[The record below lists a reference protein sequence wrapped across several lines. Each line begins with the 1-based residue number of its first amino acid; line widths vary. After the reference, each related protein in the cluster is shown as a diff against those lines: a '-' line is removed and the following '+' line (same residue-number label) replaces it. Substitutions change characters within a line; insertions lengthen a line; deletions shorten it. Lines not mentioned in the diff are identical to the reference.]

1 MGMILQMNV
10 LKRRDGLYAGAF
22 FSFLSNPFANIVSCI
37 YLLKAFIVTQKDVG
51 DAKAKS
57 TNNTLHHY

>member
-10 LKRRDGLYAGAF
+10 LKKRGGLYAGA

-51 DAKAKS
+51 DAKAK
-57 TNNTLHHY
+57 